1 MINRAF
7 DILFSLF
14 AILISSPI
22 IILAALIIKIENFNA
37 PIIFQQQRGGLN
49 QSYFSIFKFRTMT
62 SNADK
67 KGEITVGNDSRITK
81 PGKWIRK
88 FKIDELPQF
97 FNVLKGDMSV
107 VGPRPEVAKY
117 IALYNSEQLKVLSVK
132 PGITDYASIVYFEE
146 NQLLGQSE
154 NPEKT
159 YTEVI
164 MPNKLKLNLKYIKE
178 KSLYV
183 DLKIIFLTIFRI
195 FT

>member
-132 PGITDYASIVYFEE
+132 PSITDYASIVYFEE

>member
-22 IILAALIIKIENFNA
+22 IILAALIIKFENFNA

-67 KGEITVGNDSRITK
+67 KGEITIGNDSRITK

-117 IALYNSEQLKVLSVK
+117 IELYNSEQLKVLSVK

>member
-1 MINRAF
+1 MINRIF

-107 VGPRPEVAKY
+107 VGPRPEVSKY

-132 PGITDYASIVYFEE
+132 PGITDYASIVYFDE
-146 NQLLGQSE
+146 NQLLGESDD
-154 NPEKT
+154 PEKT
-159 YTEVI
+159 YIEVI
-164 MPNKLKLNLKYIKE
+164 MPNKLKLNLKYIE
-178 KSLYV
+178 DKSLYV
-183 DLKIIFLTIFRI
+183 DLKIIFSTLIKIFK
-195 FT
+195 

>member
-49 QSYFSIFKFRTMT
+49 QSYFYIFKFRTMT

-132 PGITDYASIVYFEE
+132 PGITDYASIVYFDE
-146 NQLLGQSE
+146 NQLLGESE
-154 NPEKT
+154 DPEKT
-159 YTEVI
+159 YIEVI
-164 MPNKLKLNLKYIKE
+164 MPNKLKLNLKYIEE

-183 DLKIIFLTIFRI
+183 DLKIIFSTLFKIFK
-195 FT
+195 

>member
-1 MINRAF
+1 MINRIF

-14 AILISSPI
+14 AILISSPL

-132 PGITDYASIVYFEE
+132 PGITDYASIVYFDE
-146 NQLLGQSE
+146 NQLLGESE
-154 NPEKT
+154 DPEKT
-159 YTEVI
+159 YVEVI
-164 MPNKLKLNLKYIKE
+164 MPNKLKLNLKYIEE

-183 DLKIIFLTIFRI
+183 DLKIIFSTLIKIFK
-195 FT
+195 

>member
-1 MINRAF
+1 MINRVF

-117 IALYNSEQLKVLSVK
+117 IALYNSEQLKVLTVK
-132 PGITDYASIVYFEE
+132 PGITDYASIVYFDE
-146 NQLLGQSE
+146 NQLLGESE
-154 NPEKT
+154 DPEKT
-159 YTEVI
+159 YIEVI
-164 MPNKLKLNLKYIKE
+164 MPNKLKLNLKYIEE

-183 DLKIIFLTIFRI
+183 DLKIIFSTLIKIFK
-195 FT
+195 

>member
-37 PIIFQQQRGGLN
+37 PVIFQQQRGGLN

-62 SNADK
+62 SNSYK
-67 KGEITVGNDSRITK
+67 KGEITIGNDSRITK

-117 IALYNSEQLKVLSVK
+117 IELYNSEQLKVLSVK

>member
-1 MINRAF
+1 
-7 DILFSLF
+7 LF

-22 IILAALIIKIENFNA
+22 IILAALVIKIENFNA
-37 PIIFQQQRGGLN
+37 PIIYKQKRGGLN
-49 QSYFSIFKFRTMT
+49 QSFFSIFKFRTMT

-67 KGEITVGNDSRITK
+67 KGEITVGYDSRITK

-117 IALYNSEQLKVLSVK
+117 ISLYNNEQVKVLSVK
-132 PGITDYASIVYFEE
+132 PGITDYASIVYFDE
-146 NQLLGQSE
+146 NQILGESE
-154 NPEKT
+154 DPEKT
-159 YTEVI
+159 YIEVI
-164 MPNKLKLNLKYIKE
+164 MPNKLKLNLKYIEE

-183 DLKIIFLTIFRI
+183 DLKIIFSTLIKIFK
-195 FT
+195 

>member
-22 IILAALIIKIENFNA
+22 IILTALIIKIENFNA
-37 PIIFQQQRGGLN
+37 PVIFQQQRGGLN
-49 QSYFSIFKFRTMT
+49 QSYFFIFKFRTMT
-62 SNADK
+62 LNADK
-67 KGEITVGNDSRITK
+67 KGEITIGNDSRITK

-117 IALYNSEQLKVLSVK
+117 IALYNSEQIKVLSVK

>member
-22 IILAALIIKIENFNA
+22 IILTALIIKIENFNA

-49 QSYFSIFKFRTMT
+49 QSYFFIFKFRTMT
-62 SNADK
+62 LNADK
-67 KGEITVGNDSRITK
+67 KGEITIGNDSRITK

-117 IALYNSEQLKVLSVK
+117 IELYNSEQLKVLSVK

>member
-1 MINRAF
+1 MINRIF

-37 PIIFQQQRGGLN
+37 PIIFKQQRGGLN

-132 PGITDYASIVYFEE
+132 PGITDYASIVYFDE
-146 NQLLGQSE
+146 NQLLGESDD
-154 NPEKT
+154 PEKT
-159 YTEVI
+159 YIEVI
-164 MPNKLKLNLKYIKE
+164 MPNKLKLNLKYIEE

-183 DLKIIFLTIFRI
+183 DLKIIFSTLIKIFK
-195 FT
+195 

>member
-1 MINRAF
+1 MINRIF

-22 IILAALIIKIENFNA
+22 IILAALVIKIENFNA
-37 PIIFQQQRGGLN
+37 PIIYKQKRGGLN
-49 QSYFSIFKFRTMT
+49 QSFFSIFKFRTMT

-67 KGEITVGNDSRITK
+67 KGEITVGYDSRITK

-117 IALYNSEQLKVLSVK
+117 ISLYNNEQVKVLSVK
-132 PGITDYASIVYFEE
+132 PGITDYASIVYFDE
-146 NQLLGQSE
+146 NQILGESE
-154 NPEKT
+154 DPEKT
-159 YTEVI
+159 YIEVI
-164 MPNKLKLNLKYIKE
+164 MPNKLKLNLKYIEE

-183 DLKIIFLTIFRI
+183 DLKIIFSTLIKIFK
-195 FT
+195 

>member
-49 QSYFSIFKFRTMT
+49 QSYFFIFKFRTMT
-62 SNADK
+62 LNADK
-67 KGEITVGNDSRITK
+67 KGEITIGNDSRITK

-132 PGITDYASIVYFEE
+132 PGITDYASIVYFDE

-164 MPNKLKLNLKYIKE
+164 MPNKLKLNLKYIEE

-183 DLKIIFLTIFRI
+183 DLKIIFSTLIKIFK
-195 FT
+195 

>member
-49 QSYFSIFKFRTMT
+49 QSYFFIFKFRTMT
-62 SNADK
+62 LNADK
-67 KGEITVGNDSRITK
+67 KGEITIGNDSRITK

-117 IALYNSEQLKVLSVK
+117 IELYNSEQLKVLSVK

>member
-1 MINRAF
+1 LINRAF

-22 IILAALIIKIENFNA
+22 IILAALIIKIDNFNA

-49 QSYFSIFKFRTMT
+49 QSYFFIFKFRTMT

-67 KGEITVGNDSRITK
+67 KSEITIGNDSRITK

-88 FKIDELPQF
+88 FKLDELPQF

-132 PGITDYASIVYFEE
+132 PGITDYASIVYFDE
-146 NQLLGQSE
+146 NQLLGESE
-154 NPEKT
+154 DPEKT

-164 MPNKLKLNLKYIKE
+164 MPNKLKLNLKYIEE

-183 DLKIIFLTIFRI
+183 DLKIIFSTLIKIFK
-195 FT
+195 